1 MNAGLNKNYEANKY
15 KKFFFTY
22 KYDLSLER
30 LLGVV
35 ASILPSCGLP

>member
-1 MNAGLNKNYEANKY
+1 M
-15 KKFFFTY
+15 FTLTPESSRY
-22 KYDLSLER
+22 LSSDLEDEER